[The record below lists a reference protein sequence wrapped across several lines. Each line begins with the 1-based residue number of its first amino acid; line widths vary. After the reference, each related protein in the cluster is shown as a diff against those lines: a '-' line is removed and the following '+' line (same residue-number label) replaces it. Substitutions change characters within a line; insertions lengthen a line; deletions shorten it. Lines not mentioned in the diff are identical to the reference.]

1 MRFVSQVS
9 SAYTLDC
16 RICIFDKFNFTVCAI
31 RKLPMQKIQN
41 EILKFQHENHGF
53 LHVCNSAKSFAKSFA
68 KSAGH
73 LAAGLLTTT
82 LSGYDAYDGSY

>member
-41 EILKFQHENHGF
+41 EFLKINYENYGC
-53 LHVCNSAKSFAKSFA
+53 LHVCQSAK
-68 KSAGH
+68 
-73 LAAGLLTTT
+73 LL
-82 LSGYDAYDGSY
+82 LSPLLSPPDT

>member
-1 MRFVSQVS
+1 MFDWRNCS
-9 SAYTLDC
+9 L
-16 RICIFDKFNFTVCAI
+16 DKFHLTVCAI

-41 EILKFQHENHGF
+41 EIPKIQHENHGF

-73 LAAGLLTTT
+73 LAAGLVTTT
-82 LSGYDAYDGSY
+82 LSVYDAYDGSY

>member
-41 EILKFQHENHGF
+41 YFLKIHYDNYGF
-53 LHVCNSAKSFAKSFA
+53 LHVCKSAK
-68 KSAGH
+68 
-73 LAAGLLTTT
+73 LL
-82 LSGYDAYDGSY
+82 LSPLLSPPDT